1 VSDNAKIWTFFLV
14 SAPISAYC
22 IWYLAALL
30 SLEPIWLAKVYK
42 VSTDQV
48 HVDAKPKDCDFMH
61 APIGD
66 KDCHYKAVVRAL
78 NGQGWLVGGDDAPI
92 FSHDAKTGKTIVSDD
107 NGKSWELIDPEL
119 VPDPKAKSVV
129 VSWIKVPD

>member
-61 APIGD
+61 APLGD
-66 KDCHYKAVVRAL
+66 KGCHYKAVTKAL
-78 NGQGWLVGGDDAPI
+78 DGDGWLVGGDGAPMYRTDDN
-92 FSHDAKTGKTIVSDD
+92 SGKPIVSDD
-107 NGKSWELIDPEL
+107 DGKTWKLIDPEL
-119 VPDPKAKSVV
+119 VPDPKVKSVV
-129 VSWIKVPD
+129 VSWIKVTD